1 MGGPCKLVWC
11 VGQRAC
17 STPFPWSSIFFSSV
31 VNHLLKKKAGLHALF
46 ETTKHKHSPIKDM
59 VFFFL
64 WTTDNGQMDKCEK
77 KKKKGERKK
86 RKGDMRHILW
96 TSRVF
101 FFLIYISQFVT
112 WFDVFKSFYDK
123 EIKNFIG
130 HQILSLCCHSL

>member
-31 VNHLLKKKAGLHALF
+31 VNHLLQKKAGLHALF

-59 VFFFL
+59 VFSFC
-64 WTTDNGQMDKCEK
+64 GQRTMDKWTNAK

-101 FFLIYISQFVT
+101 FFLIYISQFVP
-112 WFDVFKSFYDK
+112 WFDVFKSFCDK
-123 EIKNFIG
+123 EVKNFIG

>member
-11 VGQRAC
+11 VGRRAC

-59 VFFFL
+59 VFSFC
-64 WTTDNGQMDKCEK
+64 GQRTMDKWTNAK
-77 KKKKGERKK
+77 KKKKKERERKEK
-86 RKGDMRHILW
+86 VTWGTFYEL
-96 TSRVF
+96 VEF
-101 FFLIYISQFVT
+101 FFLIYISQFVP

-123 EIKNFIG
+123 EVKNFIG
-130 HQILSLCCHSL
+130 HQILSLCCHCL